1 MFSSSQTRT
10 AKLPKTSVPNAYI
23 SRQEALLVDLHIGA
37 VLIARERQ
45 VVVSI
50 RRIDADLEP
59 AAVAGAEAAR
69 GRQVAAVDVA
79 EVEPAGD
86 QVGLLPVGELAVEVL
101 VGGGGAGEWQAL
113 LVLVVVVGRRDGNV
127 EAVGVLGAAGT
138 FLFPTGTIK

>member
-10 AKLPKTSVPNAYI
+10 AKLPKTSVRNAYI
-23 SRQEALLVDLHIGA
+23 SRQEALLVHLHIGA
-37 VLIARERQ
+37 VLVARERQ

-138 FLFPTGTIK
+138 FLFPTGRIK

>member
-1 MFSSSQTRT
+1 MH
-10 AKLPKTSVPNAYI
+10 
-23 SRQEALLVDLHIGA
+23 LHIGA
-37 VLIARERQ
+37 VLVARERQ

-59 AAVAGAEAAR
+59 AAVASAEAAR

-138 FLFPTGTIK
+138 FLFPTGRVK